1 MNWRLLLSAWSS
13 PAQFS
18 PALLTPVLIANAPP
32 AIAIATPPMISF
44 RVRPD
49 IVFRRYCLIV
59 RSLDSV
65 AAVNYAARSGQGSG
79 SNLKHP

>member
-1 MNWRLLLSAWSS
+1 MNCRFCRNAWSS

-32 AIAIATPPMISF
+32 AIAIATPPIISF

-49 IVFRRYCLIV
+49 MLFRRYRLMT
-59 RSLDSV
+59 RSF
-65 AAVNYAARSGQGSG
+65 ARW
-79 SNLKHP
+79 LL